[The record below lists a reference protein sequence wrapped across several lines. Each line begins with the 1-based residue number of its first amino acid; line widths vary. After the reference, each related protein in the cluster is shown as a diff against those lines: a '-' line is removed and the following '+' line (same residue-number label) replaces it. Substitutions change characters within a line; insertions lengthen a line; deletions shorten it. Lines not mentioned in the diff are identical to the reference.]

1 MLPKEKVEIAQPRR
15 STLGN
20 ILLDRLKKKKKN
32 KIAEEVEKHDEAAK
46 NLLGGEQIQRLAL
59 SNDEDQIDLAL

>member
-20 ILLDRLKKKKKN
+20 ILLDRLKDSLKN